1 MGVLDLDVCEKSLR
15 KRKDDS
21 VHELGSRR
29 SKKRRKLTSKSNA
42 SNSNS
47 NSNSVS
53 MLGQSSAYG
62 GISGFYPKQEE
73 YDQFAAQLLFSLSH
87 PPVYPNQDM
96 NQAMDWSMQMNMS
109 QMMSMN
115 QAQQQPMQ
123 GMQAL
128 PPMPPQ
134 PPNANATTN
143 IKSEEMQPIAQTEQ
157 ELQDQQLQMQQQYAM
172 MVMKPEQHMQY
183 GMADPL
189 YMQMQQ
195 QYYSQMQQ
203 QPLPTTDDKQQQQAM
218 MTSLST
224 STMWDSNGHSMAI
237 SEVLPAP
244 ISYAKEEKH
253 DMNSDGVLIPKQEP
267 MPYPDPQM

>member
-1 MGVLDLDVCEKSLR
+1 
-15 KRKDDS
+15 
-21 VHELGSRR
+21 
-29 SKKRRKLTSKSNA
+29 
-42 SNSNS
+42 
-47 NSNSVS
+47 
-53 MLGQSSAYG
+53 
-62 GISGFYPKQEE
+62 
-73 YDQFAAQLLFSLSH
+73 
-87 PPVYPNQDM
+87 
-96 NQAMDWSMQMNMS
+96 
-109 QMMSMN
+109 MSMN

-134 PPNANATTN
+134 PLNANATTN

-172 MVMKPEQHMQY
+172 MGMKPEQYMQY

-195 QYYSQMQQ
+195 QYYSQMGV
-203 QPLPTTDDKQQQQAM
+203 PTDDKQQQQAM

-244 ISYAKEEKH
+244 ISYAKDEKH

-267 MPYPDPQM
+267 MSYSDPQMQQQQQMSQYSYE